1 LKDHTSITNLLGE
14 FTKTSHLNR
23 VEELDNLTIFDEPV
37 VGIASAQDSLFNEL
51 KGESVIGN
59 HHLLPTEWLPGAV
72 SVASYFLPFSSRV
85 RKTNRLDGRLPSTEW
100 LYGRIEGEKFNNAVK
115 NFLID
120 NFAKEGVRAIAPN
133 FDTRYKVNGYSSNWS
148 ERHVAFIAGL
158 GTFNLSKAIITEKG
172 CAGRFGSVIVDLALQ
187 PVERP
192 YNDIYEYC
200 NNCGACIQRCP
211 VQAITEK
218 GKEHVPC
225 DKFLSGVTAK
235 LFAPRYGCGKCQT
248 AVPCEAG
255 IPRKNER

>member
-1 LKDHTSITNLLGE
+1 MKDHFNIASLLGE
-14 FTKTSHLNR
+14 FINTNPLNR

-37 VGIASAQDSLFNEL
+37 VGIASAEDSLFNEL

-59 HHLLPTEWLPGAV
+59 HHLLPTEWLPEAA
-72 SVASYFLPFSSRV
+72 SVISYFLPFSSKI
-85 RKTNRLDGRLPSTEW
+85 RKSNRLDDKLPSTEW
-100 LYGRIEGEKFNNAVK
+100 LYGRIEGEKFSNAVRS
-115 NFLID
+115 FLID
-120 NFAKEGVRAIAPN
+120 KFTKEGALAMTPC

-172 CAGRFGSVIVDLALQ
+172 CAGRFGSVIVDLKLQ

-192 YNDIYEYC
+192 YHDIYEYC
-200 NNCGACIQRCP
+200 NNCGACINRCP

-218 GKEHVPC
+218 GKDHVPC
-225 DKFLSGVTAK
+225 DKFLNGVTAK

-255 IPRKNER
+255 IPKGR